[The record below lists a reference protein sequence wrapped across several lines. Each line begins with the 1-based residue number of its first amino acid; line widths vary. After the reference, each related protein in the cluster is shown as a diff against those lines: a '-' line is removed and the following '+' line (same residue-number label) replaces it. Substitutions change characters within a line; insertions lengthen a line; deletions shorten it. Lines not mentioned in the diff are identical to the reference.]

1 MIKKNILIALTL
13 SLFSLFT
20 AAPSMAASAHKLEKE
35 ARKALE
41 ELYKKNPKARTIG
54 EQAAGVLVFP
64 GIWKGGFIVG
74 AQRGDGVLF
83 TGGSVAGYYN
93 TTSAS
98 WGLQAGL
105 QKFGYAL
112 FLMNTKALNYLHN
125 SEGFE
130 LGTAPSLTIVD
141 RGVAAGF
148 STTTLQKDMYA
159 FFFDQ
164 KGLMAGISIQGTK
177 ITPYTPSE

>member
-1 MIKKNILIALTL
+1 MFKKTFL
-13 SLFSLFT
+13 SLFTFSLFALLAT
-20 AAPSMAASAHKLEKE
+20 TPSMAASAHKLEKE

-41 ELYKKNPKARTIG
+41 ELYKTNPKARSIG
-54 EQAAGVLVFP
+54 NQAAGILVFP

-83 TGGSVAGYYN
+83 TGGTVAGYYN
-93 TTSAS
+93 STAAS

-112 FLMNTKALNYLHN
+112 FFMNSQALNYLN
-125 SEGFE
+125 KSEGFE
-130 LGTAPSLTIVD
+130 LGTAPNLTVVD
-141 RGVAAGF
+141 RGVAAGL
-148 STTTLQKDMYA
+148 STTTLQEDIYA
-159 FFFDQ
+159 FFFNQ
-164 KGLMAGISIQGTK
+164 KGLMAGLSIQGTK

>member
-1 MIKKNILIALTL
+1 MIKKNLFITLLLALLTL
-13 SLFSLFT
+13 LMATSSQ
-20 AAPSMAASAHKLEKE
+20 AASAHKLEKE

-41 ELYKKNPKARTIG
+41 ELYKKNPKARIVG
-54 EQAAGVLVFP
+54 DQAVGVLVFP
-64 GIWKGGFIVG
+64 GVWKGGFMLG

-83 TGGSVAGYYN
+83 TRGTVAGYYN
-93 TTSAS
+93 TTAAS

-112 FLMNTKALNYLHN
+112 FFMNTKALNYLHK

-130 LGTAPSLTIVD
+130 LGTAPNLTIVD
-141 RGVAAGF
+141 RGVAAGL
-148 STTTLQKDMYA
+148 STTTLQKDIYA

-164 KGLMAGISIQGTK
+164 KGLMAGIAIQGTK

>member
-1 MIKKNILIALTL
+1 MLKKNIHLALILT
-13 SLFSLFT
+13 FSLF
-20 AAPSMAASAHKLEKE
+20 AGASVMAASAHKLEKE
-35 ARKALE
+35 GRKALE
-41 ELYKKNPKARTIG
+41 ELYAKNPKARIVG
-54 EQAAGVLVFP
+54 DQAVGILVFP
-64 GIWKGGFIVG
+64 GIWKGGLMFG

-83 TGGSVAGYYN
+83 TGGTVAGYYN
-93 TTSAS
+93 STAVS

-112 FLMNTKALNYLHN
+112 FFMNTKSLNYLNN
-125 SEGFE
+125 SDGFE
-130 LGTAPSLTIVD
+130 LGSAPSLTVVD

-148 STTTLQKDMYA
+148 STTTLQKDIYA

-164 KGLMAGISIQGTK
+164 KGLMAGLSLQGTK

>member
-1 MIKKNILIALTL
+1 MLKKNILLVLI
-13 SLFSLFT
+13 FSLFALFT
-20 AAPSMAASAHKLEKE
+20 ATPTMAASAHKLEKE
-35 ARKALE
+35 ARRALE
-41 ELYKKNPKARTIG
+41 ELYKKNPKTRIVGDKAVGI
-54 EQAAGVLVFP
+54 LVFP
-64 GIWKGGFIVG
+64 GIWKGGFMFG

-83 TGGSVAGYYN
+83 TGGAVAGYYN
-93 TTSAS
+93 TTALS

-112 FLMNTKALNYLHN
+112 FCMNTKALNYLQK

-130 LGTAPSLTIVD
+130 LGAAPNLTVVD
-141 RGVAAGF
+141 MGVAAGL
-148 STTTLQKDMYA
+148 STTTLQKDFYA

-164 KGLMAGISIQGTK
+164 QGLMGGITIQGTK